1 MRSEIVKTENL
12 YRTLRAGLLTATI
25 LTVVFASE
33 FRALMHSRPE
43 TPIAVTASFSGK
55 EITPDE
61 RIVLTLSRPLENGE
75 GRIAVLVASTDLT
88 ALFSISPTEL
98 VYTPRLFHYPIGE
111 SPVTVYRVSADGEW
125 MRLAEFKLKVR
136 NSAAEAGPD
145 GAADNSAEQEGQAGR
160 TAYGFTPNVTINI
173 KGQNQTL
180 TFPREAA
187 PERNP
192 SSEMDGQAGF
202 DFKVTRRGWSLAN
215 KFDLVG
221 VGARQNA
228 LRFGELQN
236 EAPMIDL
243 SSYLIEFGKDR
254 FKVNLGHVSFGSNRH
269 VINSFSSR
277 GVSGVVPIGKQNEI
291 TFAAMNGTSVVG
303 FDNFLGVSRRK
314 HSVVGA
320 GFAREFF
327 KERPN
332 GLRVE
337 FTVMRGSLLPLTSF
351 NEGNV
356 TDAERSL
363 GFGFTVKG
371 SDTSERL
378 RYEVS
383 FGRSRFINPSD
394 PLLEQDQQV
403 TEIRETWR
411 NSRFAEFSFDIFRDV
426 ELWKGKKLKLTGTY
440 RHEEIQPLYR
450 SIGAS
455 LQADRRQHQFE
466 FSGNLGEIN
475 FAFGNLRDRDNLNE
489 IASILKTLN
498 RRNNVVIGIPLGSFF
513 TPNKANKWLP
523 AVSYTFDLTHQFGA
537 FLPVDGEFRDP
548 SQVPDQKSYSQ
559 AFNAQWIIS
568 ERFSAGYRYTRAFQD
583 NRQPGRELADFRSE
597 VHGFTFG
604 TKVYEDLD
612 LDLEFSNEAQLNLE
626 QPRTDKTFRVGS
638 RATWRTPFIKNSIF
652 SGGISFSLAG
662 DKGNQNDARNAELD
676 LQWAYRFAF
685 GSKKFKKLDTQFFIR
700 YANRYGSTIDRVFF
714 VNSLNKTQVF
724 NFGLTFNI
732 F

>member
-12 YRTLRAGLLTATI
+12 YRKVRAGLLTATI
-25 LTVVFASE
+25 LTVVLAAE
-33 FRALMHSRPE
+33 FRALMHSRPD
-43 TPIAVTASFSGK
+43 TPIAVTASFSGR
-55 EITPDE
+55 EIAPNE

-75 GRIAVLVASTDLT
+75 GRIAILVGSTDLT
-88 ALFSISPTEL
+88 ALFSLSATEL
-98 VYTPRLFHYPIGE
+98 VYTPRHIHHPIGE

-125 MRLAEFKLKVR
+125 MRLSEFMLKVR
-136 NSAAEAGPD
+136 NSETEAEPD
-145 GAADNSAEQEGQAGR
+145 AAADNSVEQEGRAGR

-173 KGQNQTL
+173 KGQNQTQ

-202 DFKVTRRGWSLAN
+202 DFKVTKRGWNLAN

-236 EAPMIDL
+236 KAPMIDL

-254 FKVNLGHVSFGSNRH
+254 FKVNLGHVSFGSNQFL
-269 VINSFSSR
+269 INSFSSR
-277 GVSGVVPIGKQNEI
+277 GVSGVVPIGKQNEF

-303 FDNFLGVSRRK
+303 FDNFLGISRSK
-314 HSVVGA
+314 HSVVAA
-320 GFAREFF
+320 GFARDFF

-356 TDAERSL
+356 TDTERSL
-363 GFGFTVKG
+363 GFGFSVRG
-371 SDTSERL
+371 SDTSERF
-378 RYEVS
+378 RYAVS
-383 FGRSRFINPSD
+383 FGRSRFINPAD

-411 NSRFAEFSFDIFRDV
+411 DSRFVEVSFDVIRNA
-426 ELWKGKKLKLTGTY
+426 ELWSGKKLKVTGTY

-450 SIGAS
+450 SIGVS

-466 FSGNLGEIN
+466 FSGNLGEMN
-475 FAFGNLRDRDNLNE
+475 FAFGNLRDRDNLND
-489 IASILKTLN
+489 ITSILKTLN

-513 TPNKANKWLP
+513 TPSKPKKWLP

-537 FLPVDGEFRDP
+537 FLPVDGEFRDL

-559 AFNAQWIIS
+559 AFNAQWMIS
-568 ERFSAGYRYTRAFQD
+568 ERFSAGYRYSRAFQD
-583 NRQPGRELADFRSE
+583 NRQPGRERADFRSE
-597 VHGFTFG
+597 THAFTFG
-604 TKVYEDLD
+604 TRPFEDLD
-612 LDLEFSNEAQLNLE
+612 LDIEFSDETQLNLE
-626 QPRTDKTFRVGS
+626 QPRTDKAFRVGT
-638 RATWRTPFIKNSIF
+638 RATWRTPFVKNSTF
-652 SGGISFSLAG
+652 SGGVSFALSG
-662 DKGNQNDARNAELD
+662 DKANQNDARNAELD
-676 LQWAYRFAF
+676 LQWAYRFSF
-685 GSKKFKKLDTQFFIR
+685 GSKKLKKLDTQFFIR
-700 YANRYGSTIDRVFF
+700 YANRYGSTIDRLFF
-714 VNSLNKTQVF
+714 INALNKTQVF